1 MLTQYIILSHTK
13 VTITKNSARGVDTF
27 FNTKGK
33 KKKHNCLSNKQKKLN
48 ISNILQLS
56 LIKNGATRKF
66 LFPLNTQN
74 TRTSSN
80 IANFYKIL

>member
-33 KKKHNCLSNKQKKLN
+33 KKKHNCLSNRQKKRN
-48 ISNILQLS
+48 ISNILQLEHIYNVWTMNN
-56 LIKNGATRKF
+56 LYPIH
-66 LFPLNTQN
+66 Q
-74 TRTSSN
+74 
-80 IANFYKIL
+80 